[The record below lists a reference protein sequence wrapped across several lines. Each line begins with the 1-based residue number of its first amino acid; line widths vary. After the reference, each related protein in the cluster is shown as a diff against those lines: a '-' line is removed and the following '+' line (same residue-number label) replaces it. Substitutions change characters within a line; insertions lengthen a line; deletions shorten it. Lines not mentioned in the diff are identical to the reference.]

1 MGVSLLF
8 LHRNLI
14 NFRRDTLYIV
24 FVGYIPYHLMTGLS
38 ANLSSFCFS
47 PVRLKG
53 SLWTS
58 QLGLCSMMMM
68 WLIGET

>member
-38 ANLSSFCFS
+38 ANQFILFLSRAS
-47 PVRLKG
+47 
-53 SLWTS
+53 
-58 QLGLCSMMMM
+58 
-68 WLIGET
+68 